1 MSDRP
6 SRQESIVP
14 QKHSNLVFGLSAVAC
29 ACAGFG
35 LVWACGVGRTRSPFP
50 PEPVTAA
57 IAGAMTGAGDD
68 AGPPAADP
76 APRRFAPVTGDTDQP
91 AGSGSPLTHTARF
104 PTGDDAVPREPVA
117 AGTRFSRFSSSAVPP
132 RSQPAA
138 FAPLESAPATP
149 TAPPMI
155 ADTAATELP
164 LAAESIVASEAGEQP
179 DLSASPARES
189 QFLTAQPA
197 EEQGEPAADQTT
209 PVAFSEEL
217 PEDVGDLAASP
228 THSIPPTDSPLPPGP
243 IAAESASSESAA
255 ASPQARHTEP
265 ETAVA
270 VAAPPPFLAVDK
282 AISPETPILPPA
294 RAGQPPEQTTSGT
307 TPATIANPFRG
318 AAATLPFAAAPPLTT
333 APAASPTAQPL
344 AGMPPGA
351 LLSAPPGAGSPSP
364 AINPVTQPLTG
375 SDTQGQGRPGPLPLE
390 GLQSPQI
397 AVEKRGPREVQVGK
411 AARFEILVR
420 NVGSAM
426 AHDVVLR
433 DAVPY
438 GTQLIATTPPASPGA
453 GVGGRGTGGE
463 LVWLIGSLAPGAQ
476 SRVSVDVMPT
486 AEGEVGSVAS
496 VSFRAEAS
504 LRARAT
510 KPALA
515 ITFPPPPPTLVGRDV
530 RIPIT
535 VTNPGTG
542 VATGVVL
549 EGVLPEGI
557 SHRAGRELE
566 FDIGQLPPGESRTID
581 MALASTSPG
590 SHSLR
595 LTARAD
601 GQIET
606 EEMVRI
612 AITAPTLELTAA
624 IPSRRYLQRPAT
636 CVLSMT
642 NAGTAPAKTVELAAQ
657 LPPGMKFIRAN
668 NAGYYEERTHR
679 VLWTLEELPA
689 AETGE
694 VEVVMM
700 PIQLGPQKIMA
711 AARSADGLADQ
722 VTHTVEVEG
731 LAAVSFEVTD
741 SEDPIEVS
749 GMTEYLIRVGNQ
761 GTKPASGVRVVATLL
776 GDLEP
781 LEAKGP
787 TAHSIENLTVLFE
800 PLAKLAPAEEALF
813 RIRVRGRREGDQRVQ
828 VQLTSDDQPAPI
840 TKEEITRVYAD
851 R

>member
-57 IAGAMTGAGDD
+57 IAGAVTGAGDD

-76 APRRFAPVTGDTDQP
+76 APRRFAPVTKDTDQP
-91 AGSGSPLTHTARF
+91 AGSGSPLAHTAHF

-117 AGTRFSRFSSSAVPP
+117 AGTRFSRFSSSAVAP

-149 TAPPMI
+149 TPPPMI

-164 LAAESIVASEAGEQP
+164 RAAESTLASEAGEEP
-179 DLSASPARES
+179 DLSASPAREG

-197 EEQGEPAADQTT
+197 EEQGDPAADQTT

-228 THSIPPTDSPLPPGP
+228 PHSLPPTGSPLPSGP
-243 IAAESASSESAA
+243 IAADSASSEPAA
-255 ASPQARHTEP
+255 ASPQALPAEP

-307 TPATIANPFRG
+307 TPTPNANPFRG

-333 APAASPTAQPL
+333 APAAQPL

-351 LLSAPPGAGSPSP
+351 LLSPPPGAGSASP
-364 AINPVTQPLTG
+364 AVNPVAQSLTG

-420 NVGSAM
+420 NVGSTM

-453 GVGGRGTGGE
+453 GVVGRGTGGE

-515 ITFPPPPPTLVGRDV
+515 ITFPQPPPTLVGRDV

>member
-1 MSDRP
+1 M
-6 SRQESIVP
+6 
-14 QKHSNLVFGLSAVAC
+14 N
-29 ACAGFG
+29 
-35 LVWACGVGRTRSPFP
+35 
-50 PEPVTAA
+50 
-57 IAGAMTGAGDD
+57 
-68 AGPPAADP
+68 
-76 APRRFAPVTGDTDQP
+76 
-91 AGSGSPLTHTARF
+91 
-104 PTGDDAVPREPVA
+104 
-117 AGTRFSRFSSSAVPP
+117 
-132 RSQPAA
+132 
-138 FAPLESAPATP
+138 
-149 TAPPMI
+149 
-155 ADTAATELP
+155 P
-164 LAAESIVASEAGEQP
+164 LA
-179 DLSASPARES
+179 
-189 QFLTAQPA
+189 
-197 EEQGEPAADQTT
+197 
-209 PVAFSEEL
+209 
-217 PEDVGDLAASP
+217 
-228 THSIPPTDSPLPPGP
+228 
-243 IAAESASSESAA
+243 
-255 ASPQARHTEP
+255 
-265 ETAVA
+265 
-270 VAAPPPFLAVDK
+270 
-282 AISPETPILPPA
+282 
-294 RAGQPPEQTTSGT
+294 
-307 TPATIANPFRG
+307 
-318 AAATLPFAAAPPLTT
+318 
-333 APAASPTAQPL
+333 
-344 AGMPPGA
+344 
-351 LLSAPPGAGSPSP
+351 
-364 AINPVTQPLTG
+364 QPLTG

-426 AHDVVLR
+426 ALDVVLR

-453 GVGGRGTGGE
+453 GVSGRGATGE

-510 KPALA
+510 KPSLA

-530 RIPIT
+530 RLPIT

-542 VATGVVL
+542 IATGVVL
-549 EGVLPEGI
+549 EGVLPEGL

-606 EEMVRI
+606 EQMVRI

-642 NAGTAPAKTVELAAQ
+642 NAGTAPAKAVELAAQ

-711 AARSADGLADQ
+711 AARSADGLSDQ

-787 TAHSIENLTVLFE
+787 TAHSVENLTVLFE